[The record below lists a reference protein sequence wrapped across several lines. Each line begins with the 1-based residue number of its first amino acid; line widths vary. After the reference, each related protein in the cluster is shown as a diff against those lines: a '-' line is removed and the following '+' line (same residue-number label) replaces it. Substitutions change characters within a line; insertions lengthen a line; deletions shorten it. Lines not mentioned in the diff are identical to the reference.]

1 VNALAIAVSM
11 KGSMK
16 NIVNFIGFQA
26 AWFAAVFGAA
36 KGVFWAGPMA
46 VLIWLAVHLRLS
58 DRPRLEVQTA
68 LASLCLGLLI
78 DSTLI
83 ALDVYTAGGPILGW
97 PVTPV
102 WMLALWVNFGTLLN
116 ASLAW
121 LKRRYLL
128 AAFLGF
134 LGGPAAY
141 YSGHRMGA
149 LTLQAPLLK
158 NMVCLGLS
166 WALAAPLLFY
176 LNEAAGKHVGFIAW
190 FTKRE
195 KP

>member
-1 VNALAIAVSM
+1 M

-16 NIVNFIGFQA
+16 KIVNFVGFQV

-36 KGVFWAGPMA
+36 KEVYWTGPVA
-46 VLIWLAVHLRLS
+46 VLLWLAIHLRLS
-58 DRPRLEVQTA
+58 DRPRLEIQIA
-68 LASLCLGLLI
+68 LASLCLGLLL
-78 DSTLI
+78 DSSLI
-83 ALDVYTAGGPILGW
+83 ALGVYTPRGLIAGW
-97 PVTPV
+97 PVTPT

-121 LKRRYLL
+121 LKSRYLL
-128 AAFLGF
+128 GAFLGF

-149 LTLQAPLLK
+149 LTIHTPLIK
-158 NMVCLGLS
+158 NMIFLGLS
-166 WALAAPLLFY
+166 WSLAVPFLFY
-176 LNEAAGKHVGFIAW
+176 FNEAMGKNGGFISW
-190 FTKRE
+190 LPKKE